1 MAKYVLNLFFIC
13 ALFVS
18 VASADTGT
26 LLILH
31 TNDIHGHIKADPH
44 GLGGMPYVASYV
56 AAQRQERDDILLFDG
71 GDVMRKGDLVAE
83 MTEHRIM
90 YEAMNKIGYT
100 AGAIGNHDNFH
111 GFDRLHEC
119 ADLSGMALVCLNYLN
134 DEGEPRFK
142 PSTIVEKKGMKVGII
157 GLTTIT
163 GGAYKTV
170 DSCGE
175 QLRLEAERLE
185 PDVDFTVV
193 VAHIGSKECA
203 LLSALAPTV
212 DVFVSG
218 HTHEAIHEAIVVPET
233 GALIVQAGQYAQNV
247 GVLDL
252 VVDLETKSVKS
263 AESRLVPMEAESMT
277 PDAEMMAWIEAE
289 EQKCCPDAMEVVGE
303 TDSVIQ
309 IPDLIRIAS
318 AALQWKSGA
327 DVGLCHTFVM
337 RSNQRAG
344 EITANSVFQA
354 AGQRGDQVV
363 QTELTGAQI
372 HAYLDCLSGE
382 RRGKTAWHGFEGKME
397 KNGEGSVLTLV
408 SDLDQTKSY
417 QIAIPLYQWEQHMKN
432 CGEGSELLAILPKT
446 PEVTG
451 YSVADAMTEYLRA
464 VKASGASVEN
474 LLAVL
479 N

>member
-1 MAKYVLNLFFIC
+1 MPKYFLTLLF
-13 ALFVS
+13 LFS
-18 VASADTGT
+18 LIISMASADTDT

-44 GLGGMPYVASYV
+44 GQGGMPYVAAWV
-56 AAQRQERDDILLFDG
+56 AGVRQERDDVLLFDG

-83 MTEHRIM
+83 KTQHRIM

-100 AGAIGNHDNFH
+100 AGAIGNHDDFH
-111 GFDRLHEC
+111 GFDVLHEC
-119 ADLSGMALVCLNYLN
+119 ADLSGMHLLCLNHLD
-134 DEGEPRFK
+134 DEGQPRFE
-142 PSTIVEKKGMKVGII
+142 PSAIVEKKGLKVGII
-157 GLTTIT
+157 GLTTIS
-163 GGAYKTV
+163 GGAYKSV

-175 QLRLEAERLE
+175 QLRLEAEKLE
-185 PDVDFTVV
+185 SEVDLTVAV
-193 VAHIGSKECA
+193 VHIGSKECA

-218 HTHEAIHEAIVVPET
+218 HTHEAIQEAIVVPET

-252 VVDLETKSVKS
+252 VVDKETKSVKS
-263 AESRLVPMEAESMT
+263 SQSRLVPMEPETVT
-277 PDAEMMAWIEAE
+277 PDAEMIAWIAAE
-289 EQKCCPDAMEVVGE
+289 EQKYCPDAMEVVGE
-303 TDSVIQ
+303 TDSIIQ

-327 DVGLCHTFVM
+327 DVAFCHSFVM
-337 RSNQRAG
+337 RSNQQAG

-354 AGQRGDQVV
+354 AGQRGDEVV
-363 QTELTGAQI
+363 WTELTGAQI
-372 HAYLDCLSGE
+372 HAYMDCLSGE

-397 KNGEGSVLTLV
+397 KNGDGNVLTLV
-408 SDLDQTKSY
+408 SDLEEEKIY
-417 QIAIPLYQWEQHMKN
+417 QVALPLYQWEQHMKH
-432 CGEGSELLAILPKT
+432 CGEGVALLESLPKT
-446 PEVTG
+446 MPVTG

-464 VKASGASVEN
+464 IRETGTSVEK